1 VTVGKV
7 VSGLL
12 LGIMLSRPA
21 ASLIADATSWHVV
34 FGGAAVMV
42 TVVAFVLRAKLPLRQ
57 PNHHISYPK
66 LMGSLWHLFQQTP
79 VLRRRAAY
87 HAGIFGSFSLF
98 WTVTPL
104 MLAGPCSTCRRP
116 ASPSSR
122 WSAWP
127 VRWPRRSPASWPT
140 RATR

>member
-1 VTVGKV
+1 
-7 VSGLL
+7 
-12 LGIMLSRPA
+12 
-21 ASLIADATSWHVV
+21 
-34 FGGAAVMV
+34 
-42 TVVAFVLRAKLPLRQ
+42 VAFVLRAKLPLRQ

-104 MLAGPCSTCRRP
+104 MLAGPFHLSQTGIAIFALVGMAGAV
-116 ASPSSR
+116 ASPI
-122 WSAWP
+122 AGKL
-127 VRWPRRSPASWPT
+127 ADQGHT
-140 RATR
+140 LMATAAALSLGVIDLCCR